1 MEFPSKLLNKDIAK
15 AKLFQVSIFFQKLI
29 PSMSNF
35 EIEQTKPIIVLSVL
49 KVDLTNVFL
58 ISKFFLL
65 VKFALKWRN
74 RFMVYSK

>member
-1 MEFPSKLLNKDIAK
+1 MDFPSKLLNKDIAK
-15 AKLFQVSIFFQKLI
+15 AKLFQVSIFFHKLI

-35 EIEQTKPIIVLSVL
+35 EIEQTKPIIVSSVL

-65 VKFALKWRN
+65 VKFALK
-74 RFMVYSK
+74 